1 MTREEAISKIRNNCE
16 SILGVLMVDRTIAE
30 NVINEI
36 YDDFEN
42 KVCKNCEHQ
51 TKLICKKLQNLFGE
65 NFGCNRFEREK
76 NERD

>member
-1 MTREEAISKIRNNCE
+1 MEKGEKVIKAEVLLEVDNFLDNENDFNN
-16 SILGVLMVDRTIAE
+16 IKKL
-30 NVINEI
+30 INKI

-65 NFGCNRFEREK
+65 NFGCNRFERIEK
-76 NERD
+76 